1 MAFFVGDLVVSVS
14 GCSLDER
21 AGPMSLVDPFVEL
34 SVGNKLHSTSLP
46 IESFNSKGKGYFQDM
61 ATERCMI
68 FRRVTERDVLSITVL
83 DRAASTAQDDR
94 EDYSYMAEAE
104 PLLCTHW
111 GVGGRTARRVCA
123 VAAPEA
129 VLGFGAKV
137 TAVQLT
143 VSWAPEMRLKK
154 PFSLVAAAG
163 GCTRTLLSSKLDGP
177 VGAAIDLAL
186 YLTTRTDG
194 ILESPRRKPWRRL
207 PFVASL
213 VGLLIGLSLGS
224 VWLLAVS
231 LFFLPITIAV
241 VVLALL
247 ASLMAPLVFAV
258 TWALAC
264 TTPAREKLWR
274 PLIVWTGTRSRLVR
288 RLLLLPVGD
297 RVYLRE
303 EAIMQG
309 GVGYEANDLGRGMA
323 LAAEGR
329 HDSPGNDGFGEDE
342 DVDFGGGSDAGA
354 EVMESN
360 VGAVVLLLTC
370 YQNMMGVLH
379 TGLEASRWRPR
390 ARKADRR

>member
-1 MAFFVGDLVVSVS
+1 
-14 GCSLDER
+14 
-21 AGPMSLVDPFVEL
+21 MSLTFVTCLSDVYFHAATPPDPL
-34 SVGNKLHSTSLP
+34 TPSSP
-46 IESFNSKGKGYFQDM
+46 
-61 ATERCMI
+61 
-68 FRRVTERDVLSITVL
+68 
-83 DRAASTAQDDR
+83 
-94 EDYSYMAEAE
+94 
-104 PLLCTHW
+104 
-111 GVGGRTARRVCA
+111 AR
-123 VAAPEA
+123 
-129 VLGFGAKV
+129 
-137 TAVQLT
+137 Q
-143 VSWAPEMRLKK
+143 
-154 PFSLVAAAG
+154 
-163 GCTRTLLSSKLDGP
+163 LDGP

-309 GVGYEANDLGRGMA
+309 GVGYEANDLGRGMVR
-323 LAAEGR
+323 E
-329 HDSPGNDGFGEDE
+329 
-342 DVDFGGGSDAGA
+342 
-354 EVMESN
+354 ES
-360 VGAVVLLLTC
+360 C
-370 YQNMMGVLH
+370 
-379 TGLEASRWRPR
+379 AS
-390 ARKADRR
+390 